1 MHDRG
6 SMNRITEKSL
16 RTNNFKESNFTS
28 AESSFIPKKSFNKII
43 NINMINSHD
52 FKEKIKDDYIIE
64 KKEKLKTEIEK
75 KIKMKKLSI

>member
-1 MHDRG
+1 
-6 SMNRITEKSL
+6 
-16 RTNNFKESNFTS
+16 
-28 AESSFIPKKSFNKII
+28 
-43 NINMINSHD
+43 MINSHD